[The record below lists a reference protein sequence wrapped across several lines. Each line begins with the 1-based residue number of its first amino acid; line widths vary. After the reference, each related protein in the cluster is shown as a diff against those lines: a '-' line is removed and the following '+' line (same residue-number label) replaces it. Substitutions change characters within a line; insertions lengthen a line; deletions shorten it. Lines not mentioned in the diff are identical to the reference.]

1 MFQQNQFKTEITED
15 YFVMIQKQKCS
26 PYSYLLKQYN
36 SSLLCYVIVDYKR
49 PTDQIF
55 HFFFNLKRRYIV
67 PFTPKRLYIEIK
79 HQCTLKVRA
88 SMMFADG
95 YFLT

>member
-55 HFFFNLKRRYIV
+55 HFFLISKGD
-67 PFTPKRLYIEIK
+67 TSCRLLQNVCI
-79 HQCTLKVRA
+79 
-88 SMMFADG
+88 
-95 YFLT
+95 